1 MASLSCAQ
9 DPVDV
14 LRHFRLIPRL
24 STLHS
29 TGAEGPDMRYRLIG
43 EYDFRH
49 GRDWPIKAS
58 FENAEIWGSAI
69 SDLPTPAIVLDVD
82 ELLNLQGLQGE
93 ALPVA
98 APFDVYRFQG
108 TTSDGSSVDLFA
120 SVLGPWMF
128 VRGST
133 EPPPII
139 DFPTHRFQW
148 VARSRPFADL
158 NGDGVV
164 DTADFVVL
172 RRAESQRLGIGSE
185 EDGTAGVSYAD
196 WSQQFGETL
205 PDFGAMEA
213 AMSSAMASVAGAAV
227 PEPSVSVALLGAIS
241 VAVFGRRR
249 AATVRK
255 TKRH

>member
-1 MASLSCAQ
+1 
-9 DPVDV
+9 V
-14 LRHFRLIPRL
+14 RH
-24 STLHS
+24 
-29 TGAEGPDMRYRLIG
+29 RLIG

-58 FENAEIWGSAI
+58 FENAEIWGSQI
-69 SDLPTPAIVLDVD
+69 SDLPTPAIVIDVD
-82 ELLNLQGLQGE
+82 ELLNLEGLRGE

-108 TTSDGSSVDLFA
+108 TTADGSSVELLA
-120 SVLGPWMF
+120 SVLGPWMY

-139 DFPTHRFQW
+139 DFPAHRFQW

-172 RRAESQRLGIGSE
+172 RRAESRGIGVGSE
-185 EDGTAGVSYAD
+185 DDGTAGVSYAD

-205 PDFGAMEA
+205 PDFGSMDAM
-213 AMSSAMASVAGAAV
+213 MSSAAASASAAAI
-227 PEPSVSVALLGAIS
+227 PEPACVSLVLLGGMLLAS
-241 VAVFGRRR
+241 LGRSKGSRCL
-249 AATVRK
+249 A
-255 TKRH
+255 